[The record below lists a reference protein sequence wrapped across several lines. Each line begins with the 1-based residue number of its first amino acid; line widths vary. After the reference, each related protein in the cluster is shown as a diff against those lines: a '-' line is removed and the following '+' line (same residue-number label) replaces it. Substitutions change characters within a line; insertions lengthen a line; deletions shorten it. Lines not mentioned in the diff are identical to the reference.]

1 MTIADLR
8 ALHTVIGSAIDR
20 IETVYKS
27 ERPPL
32 EYPSLDEPYYISE
45 PHTREVDRA
54 EELRLTDAVFA
65 AANEIV
71 AACGQLTAAVHK
83 PFFQLVEIVNGANI
97 VALFHFVEQTHIPE
111 MLREAGP
118 EGLSTKDIAAKVAEM
133 RAATPGAA
141 EVDIDPAKIGHILRV
156 VATYHWV
163 REVRPDVFANNRLT
177 SFIDSGKSLEQL
189 KLAPQKKY
197 DGTDGVAAFVGMAGD
212 EVFKLMSHLSEWLL
226 TGGLTTNATNGLAL
240 GMAYDTKRKYY
251 EWLEDPGNESRL
263 TRFGHAMNGTRYW
276 ETAENIIH
284 GLNAFRFLR
293 ATGVAD
299 PSVGFAW
306 NELPKDAV
314 VVDIGGGIGSVS
326 VILSQAYPHLRFA
339 VEDRAPVVA
348 IAREAWGTK
357 HAELFDSNRVTFHPQ
372 DFFDEHAPFEIPGVG
387 RVSEPDVFLARAV
400 AHNWPDKDVLKLLA
414 ILRRAAGPHTKLLW
428 VDNLLPYACVD
439 EKAAGGAVRSLVPEG
454 SPLLP
459 NLGKAS
465 ANGFIL
471 DITMMG
477 LFDAKERTYREMDAL
492 TEATGWKITEVKRAV
507 GSLWAYTT
515 AVPV

>member
-1 MTIADLR
+1 MTFADLR
-8 ALHTVIGSAIDR
+8 ALHAVIGEAIDN
-20 IETVYKS
+20 IEKVYKS
-27 ERPPL
+27 QDPPL
-32 EYPSLDEPYYISE
+32 EYPSLDVPFYSSQK
-45 PHTREVDRA
+45 HTPEVDRA
-54 EELRLTDAVFA
+54 EELKLTDAVFS
-65 AANEIV
+65 AANQIV
-71 AACGQLTAAVHK
+71 AACGQLTATVHK
-83 PFFQLVEIVNGANI
+83 PFFQLVEIVNAANI

-111 MLREAGP
+111 ILREAGP
-118 EGLSTKDIAAKVAEM
+118 EGLSTKDIATKVAEL
-133 RAATPGAA
+133 RAATPGAQ

-177 SFIDSGKSLEQL
+177 AFIDSGKAVEEL

-197 DGTDGVAAFVGMAGD
+197 DGTDGVAAFAGMAGD
-212 EVFKLMSHLSEWLL
+212 EVNKLMAHLSEWLL

-240 GMAYDTKRKYY
+240 HKAYDTNRKYY
-251 EWLEDPGNESRL
+251 EWLEDPGNEFRL

-284 GLNAFRFLR
+284 G
-293 ATGVAD
+293 
-299 PSVGFAW
+299 FAW
-306 NELPKDAV
+306 NDLPKDAV

-387 RVSEPDVFLARAV
+387 KISQPDVFLARAV

-414 ILRRAAGPHTKLLW
+414 ILRRAAGPHTKLLL
-428 VDNLLPYACVD
+428 VDNLLPYACLD
-439 EKAAGGAVRSLVPEG
+439 DKADVSSSSQGAVRSLVPEG

-465 ANGFIL
+465 ANGYIL

-477 LFDAKERTYREMDAL
+477 LFDAKERTYREIDAL
-492 TEATGWKITEVKRAV
+492 TQATGWKITNVKRAV